1 MTRVHLDEEP
11 AVRKKKDPFTRE
23 GQKWSWDFAL
33 LVPVRDE
40 DALRETKKR
49 PTSLLRRDVD
59 GAEHTLAKIV
69 AAISVDCKH
78 WFGGSPP
85 NFRTLYLGQFQ
96 VDLADFWTNRLLS
109 SRSRSTAKE
118 SGRNRSITR
127 TLKSG

>member
-49 PTSLLRRDVD
+49 PTSLLRGDVD

-69 AAISVDCKH
+69 AAISVETNH
-78 WFGGSPP
+78 WFGGPPP
-85 NFRTLYLGQFQ
+85 NFRTLYLNQIE
-96 VDLADFWTNRLLS
+96 VDSADFWTDRLPS
-109 SRSRSTAKE
+109 SSSRSTARE
-118 SGRNRSITR
+118 SGPNRSITR